1 MGRTAKG
8 YKGVGMEGP
17 IARWY
22 ATATAKDDHRHQDQ
36 ARMAIARAPRGAA
49 VLEIAPGPGYT
60 SIALART
67 GDYTVTGLDISSTFV
82 EIARRNA
89 ADAGV
94 PADFRLGNAAT
105 MPFRTGSFDFVLCCA
120 AFKNFAEPVL
130 ALREMYRVL
139 RPRAGADHRPAPGRD
154 PAGRGR
160 GRGQDGPEHGQQRHD
175 QVHAR
180 FGAAAPRLHRGAVRP
195 VRGAHRLPVVR
206 GRGTAA
212 VAGDRPVQ
220 VAGVRAP
227 PPSRSRRL
235 GHESMNCPSG
245 RASESGYLR
254 P

>member
-139 RPRAGADHRPAPGRD
+139 RPRGRALIIDLRRDVTRQAVAEDVGKMGLSTVNSAMTRFTLGSVLPRRAYTGA
-154 PAGRGR
+154 
-160 GRGQDGPEHGQQRHD
+160 QF
-175 QVHAR
+175 AR
-180 FGAAAPRLHRGAVRP
+180 FAAHTDFRSCEVVERP
-195 VRGAHRLPVVR
+195 LSLEI
-206 GRGTAA
+206 
-212 VAGDRPVQ
+212 D
-220 VAGVRAP
+220 
-227 PPSRSRRL
+227 L
-235 GHESMNCPSG
+235 FK
-245 RASESGYLR
+245 
-254 P
+254 